1 MPITHF
7 HSYLIHPGKNIEVE
21 DRREIS
27 GTEIPLEGKLH
38 DMFRTIYAESRSS
51 CTHRVSFV
59 SGNQSN
65 AARDLIV
72 PYAKGPTLNRGLKIA
87 QRLQGFTTKTP
98 GIGLLF
104 LVRGEENGKLRT
116 LLSRFPAEVG
126 ILAEEAKGGLN
137 VEYLEK
143 VFMKNAKKYKAAVY
157 EDDSPDAKYWRGRV
171 ADHQISDGV
180 RTVSDYWV
188 VDFLDSTCNTPSKEG
203 SKRIGKTVKAAL
215 KRADDSTV
223 KREIISMAQ
232 LIPNLEG
239 TRLSPKTLAKKY
251 SLTKEAEQVWR
262 DASGNDQLFGDE
274 FKFDSKSYSEVIRFE
289 TRELDNGA
297 ILTCATGQFEDVF
310 NEEVLDEAT
319 GLRIYSTEGKEVDLR
334 LNRTKL

>member
-21 DRREIS
+21 DRRDIS
-27 GTEIPLEGKLH
+27 GAEIPLSGKLH
-38 DMFRTIYAESRSS
+38 EMFRTIYSESKSS
-51 CTHRVSFV
+51 CTHRVNFV
-59 SGNQSN
+59 TDDQSN
-65 AARDLIV
+65 PARDLIV

-87 QRLQGFTTKTP
+87 KRLQGFTTKTP

-104 LVRGEENGKLRT
+104 LVRGEENGKIRT

-157 EDDSPDAKYWRGRV
+157 EDDSPDSKYWKGRV

-188 VDFLDSTCNTPSKEG
+188 IDFLASTSNTPSKEG
-203 SKRIGKTVKAAL
+203 SKRLGKTVKTAL
-215 KRADDSTV
+215 KNTSDPAV
-223 KREIISMAQ
+223 KRELVSVAQ
-232 LIPNLEG
+232 LVSNLHG
-239 TRLSPKTLAKKY
+239 TKVSPKTITKKY
-251 SLTKEAEQVWR
+251 SLSSAATQAVK
-262 DASGNDQLFGDE
+262 DAAKNDQLFNDE
-274 FKFDSKSYSEVIRFE
+274 FKLDKAAYGAVLSFE

-297 ILTCATGQFEDVF
+297 ILTCASGQFEDVF
-310 NEEVLDEAT
+310 TEEVLDAAT
-319 GLRIYSTEGKEVDLR
+319 GLRIYSTEGKQIDVR
-334 LNRTKL
+334 LNRAKP